1 MIFDSIIDH
10 LTGKLKDHGT
20 CILLDS
26 TTAVKLDKSQFYSI
40 ADKKTGK
47 AAFVDGGN
55 AEILGGANFSL
66 QLIRVYY
73 SIFEKNKRIKQ
84 NKTEFYLLVTA
95 KNKEGKIKYETEAFN
110 THLRIDKE
118 FNAFEPGLSEN
129 SHKAEPGKIAE
140 SARKIAELKIAAEL
154 ANELDKGD
162 MVIRDG
168 DLIEGT
174 EQEKRQIETLREK
187 AMQKGVAV
195 SGLSKT
201 TSLLTDSGNS
211 AAAVLN
217 KIGPECAWYYPATNN
232 TGFVKLNKNSNYVF
246 RLDFFSPDHLSD
258 VLGAL
263 KANSRDACFIG
274 YPYGLIDADRFA
286 RITTKEKEKLKLMF
300 MSKGGGI
307 FRAHLAS
314 ADAHEILNKII

>member
-10 LTGKLKDHGT
+10 LTGKLNDHGT

-26 TTAVKLDKSQFYSI
+26 ATAVKLDKSQFYSI
-40 ADKKTGK
+40 ADKQSKK
-47 AAFVDGGN
+47 VAYVDGGN
-55 AEILGGANFSL
+55 AEIIGGANFSL
-66 QLIRVYY
+66 QLLRIY
-73 SIFEKNKRIKQ
+73 SVIFENNKRIKQ
-84 NKTEFYLLVTA
+84 NKTEFYFLVTA
-95 KNKEGKIKYETEAFN
+95 KNKDGKIIYDTEAFN

-118 FNAFEPGLSEN
+118 FDAFEGKLSEN
-129 SHKAEPGKIAE
+129 GHKAEPGKIAE
-140 SARKIAELKIAAEL
+140 SARKISELKIAAEMID
-154 ANELDKGD
+154 ELEKGD
-162 MVIRDG
+162 IIIRDG

-187 AMQKGVAV
+187 AMQKCVAV

-246 RLDFFSPDHLSD
+246 RLDFFIPDKLAD
-258 VLGAL
+258 ILGAL
-263 KANSRDACFIG
+263 KAGSKDACFIG
-274 YPYGLIDADRFA
+274 YPYGLIEADRFA
-286 RITTKEKEKLKLMF
+286 RVSTKEKERLKLVL
-300 MSKGGGI
+300 MSKGGES

-314 ADAHEILNKII
+314 IDAHEILNKII